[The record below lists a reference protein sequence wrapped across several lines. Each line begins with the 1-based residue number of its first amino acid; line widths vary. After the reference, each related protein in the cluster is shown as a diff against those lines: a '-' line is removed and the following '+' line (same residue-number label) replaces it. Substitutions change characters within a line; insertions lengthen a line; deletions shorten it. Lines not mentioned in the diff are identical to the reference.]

1 MNFIKHYFAAKTK
14 HQIQS
19 PFVYELLSEV
29 LEDDRYFYAFDE
41 METFYKWLG
50 QFKKDIN
57 WQNSKKAAKLVFKDL
72 KVNPSIGQFLFR
84 LSNYYQYQNIVEI
97 GNGLNG
103 IWMAQAVPNTQFLL
117 IETATDWANV
127 LKNYCDNQSW
137 NFEMQTQHQSLS
149 KINISVKMPHI
160 DVLIFDGITTNN
172 DIQATF
178 EEISPYLTDDSLVII
193 NNKNL
198 LNPNIWQQLKAH
210 SRVELTLDLFQ
221 FGLIYFKQN
230 ESKTKH
236 LQVIDQSWKPW
247 TKGFFG

>member
-1 MNFIKHYFAAKTK
+1 MKFIKHYFAAKTK

-19 PFVYELLSEV
+19 PFVSELMSEV
-29 LEDDRYFYAFDE
+29 LEDDRHFYAFDE
-41 METFYKWLG
+41 VETFYRWIG

-57 WQNSKKAAKLVFKDL
+57 WQNSKKAAKLVFNDL
-72 KVNPSIGQFLFR
+72 KVNPSTGQFLFR

-103 IWMAQAVPNTQFLL
+103 LWMAQAVPKAQFLL

-137 NFEMQTQHQSLS
+137 NFEMQTENQWNP

-198 LNPNIWQQLKAH
+198 LNPNIWRQLKAH
-210 SRVELTLDLFQ
+210 SRVKLTVDLFQ
-221 FGLIYFKQN
+221 FGLIYFTQN
-230 ESKTKH
+230 QSKIEH
-236 LQVIDQSWKPW
+236 LQIIDESWKPW